1 MLKLV
6 EMQQG
11 RQAVRALA
19 AKTLHK
25 LNAVRHMTCRLPM
38 HEQPEFLLVTV

>member
-6 EMQQG
+6 EMQQR

-19 AKTLHK
+19 AKALHK
-25 LNAVRHMTCRLPM
+25 LNAVRHMSCRLPK
-38 HEQPEFLLVTV
+38 HEQPEVLATV